1 MSQEIDEF
9 LKALKDISNSEVSEI
24 QNTADPK
31 ILAIKEKMSQKMAQL
46 EAESHSFTQSQDMID
61 SFQREISKK
70 QVEWLKQVN
79 VAKGHLLDQLMK
91 KLEDQFKSL
100 TTGAESTDLLIKL
113 FQEIKQDTGDHFE
126 VHITKNCDAKNF
138 KTVSGVIQSVI
149 PDLDRV
155 GVLVKRL
162 DLPIDIENTLESRFA
177 KNKEDL
183 IITAS
188 QGLWNDLKE
197 SPWQTQQIMSQLLS
211 KG

>member
-24 QNTADPK
+24 QNTADPDILVIKKKTLKK
-31 ILAIKEKMSQKMAQL
+31 ITQL
-46 EAESHSFTQSQDMID
+46 EAESHSFTHSQDMID
-61 SFQREISKK
+61 SLQIEISKK

-79 VAKGHLLDQLMK
+79 VAKGRLIDQLMK
-91 KLEDQFKSL
+91 KLVDQFKSL
-100 TTGAESTDLLIKL
+100 ATGAKSTDLLIKL
-113 FQEIKQDTGDHFE
+113 FQEIKQDAGDHFE

-183 IITAS
+183 IIIAS

>member
-24 QNTADPK
+24 QYTADPD
-31 ILAIKEKMSQKMAQL
+31 ILAIKEKTLKKIAQL
-46 EAESHSFTQSQDMID
+46 EAESHSFTHSQDMID
-61 SFQREISKK
+61 SLQREISKK

-79 VAKGHLLDQLMK
+79 VAKGRLIDQLMK
-91 KLEDQFKSL
+91 KIVDQFKSL
-100 TTGAESTDLLIKL
+100 ATGAESTDLLIKL
-113 FQEIKQDTGDHFE
+113 FQEIKQDAGDHFE

-188 QGLWNDLKE
+188 QGLWSDLKE
-197 SPWQTQQIMSQLLS
+197 SPWQTQQIMSQLLA
-211 KG
+211 KK

>member
-24 QNTADPK
+24 QNTADPD
-31 ILAIKEKMSQKMAQL
+31 ILAIKEKKLKKIAQL
-46 EAESHSFTQSQDMID
+46 EAESHSFAHSQDMIN
-61 SFQREISKK
+61 SLQREISKK

-79 VAKGHLLDQLMK
+79 VEKGRLIDQLMEK
-91 KLEDQFKSL
+91 IEGQFKSL
-100 TTGAESTDLLIKL
+100 ATGAESTDLLIKL
-113 FQEIKQDTGDHFE
+113 FQEIKPDAGDHFE

>member
-24 QNTADPK
+24 QYTADPD
-31 ILAIKEKMSQKMAQL
+31 ILAIKEKTLKKIAQL
-46 EAESHSFTQSQDMID
+46 EAESHSFTHSQDMID

-79 VAKGHLLDQLMK
+79 VAKGRLIDQLMK
-91 KLEDQFKSL
+91 KLVDQFKSL
-100 TTGAESTDLLIKL
+100 ATGAKSTDLLIKL
-113 FQEIKQDTGDHFE
+113 FQEIKQDAGDHFE

-183 IITAS
+183 IIIAS

>member
-24 QNTADPK
+24 QNTADPDILVIKKKTLKK
-31 ILAIKEKMSQKMAQL
+31 ITQL
-46 EAESHSFTQSQDMID
+46 EAESHSFTHSQDMID
-61 SFQREISKK
+61 SLQREISKK

-79 VAKGHLLDQLMK
+79 VAKGRLIDQLMK
-91 KLEDQFKSL
+91 KIVDQFKSL
-100 TTGAESTDLLIKL
+100 ATGAESTDLLIKL
-113 FQEIKQDTGDHFE
+113 FQEIKPDAGDHFE

-188 QGLWNDLKE
+188 QGLWSDLKE
-197 SPWQTQQIMSQLLS
+197 SPWQTQQIMSQLLA
-211 KG
+211 KK

>member
-9 LKALKDISNSEVSEI
+9 LKALKDISNSEVSKI
-24 QNTADPK
+24 KNTADPD
-31 ILAIKEKMSQKMAQL
+31 ILAIKEKTVKKITQL
-46 EAESHSFTQSQDMID
+46 EAESHSLTHSQDMID
-61 SFQREISKK
+61 SLQREIAKK

-79 VAKGHLLDQLMK
+79 VEKGHLLDQLMK
-91 KLEDQFKSL
+91 KLVDQFKSL
-100 TTGAESTDLLIKL
+100 ATGAKSTDLLIKL
-113 FQEIKQDTGDHFE
+113 FQEIKQDAGDHFE

-149 PDLDRV
+149 PDLDRM